1 MITIEFYCRKWLLG
15 CVALFMCAGAFSDE
29 PSSERV
35 LWDKQPIAF
44 SVTVGKERL
53 VHFPVE
59 VRYWVPSSIEDSV
72 AILAVNGVLYV
83 TALREFEKTRIR
95 VQSLVS
101 NKVYLLDIAAS
112 ENVTVTKNLIVMDHD
127 HAENKAQAMKI
138 EQTEQPVSDWFIR
151 LTRFAAQSLY
161 AKERL
166 MPVDYEISSI
176 RMDSTSSIPL
186 VRGGD
191 IEAIPMKSWRGGGYY
206 VTAVRIR
213 NLSRQDVVIMH
224 EAPRVMRLMQ
234 RILVLSDDIRGDWIA
249 VTPQHTTLEP
259 SGHDDVTTL
268 YLLSE
273 RSFTESF

>member
-1 MITIEFYCRKWLLG
+1 MINVAFDIRTCLFACVVLLSS
-15 CVALFMCAGAFSDE
+15 VTAFAEE
-29 PSSERV
+29 PTSERV

-44 SVTVGKERL
+44 GVNVGEERMA
-53 VHFPVE
+53 HFPVE
-59 VRYWVPSSIEDSV
+59 VRYWVPSSIEDAVS
-72 AILAVNGVLYV
+72 ILAVNGVLYV

-101 NKVYLLDIAAS
+101 NKVYLLDIEAS

-127 HAENKAQAMKI
+127 HAENQAKALDTPKPA
-138 EQTEQPVSDWFIR
+138 SDWFIR

-166 MPVDYEISSI
+166 MPVDGEISSI
-176 RMDSTSSIPL
+176 RMDAQSTVPL
-186 VRGGD
+186 VRGGG
-191 IEAIPMKSWRGGGYY
+191 IEASPVKSWRGGGYY

-213 NLSRQDVVIMH
+213 NLSNYDVTIMN
-224 EAPRVMRLMQ
+224 EAPRVMRLIQ
-234 RILVLSDDIRGDWIA
+234 KILVLSDDIRGDWIS
-249 VTPQHTTLEP
+249 VTPQHTTLEAA
-259 SGHDDVTTL
+259 GHDDVTTL